1 MLVANP
7 DPAQLTATVHAL
19 CDLEADDVFSLVKLA
34 QARAECFETLK
45 AQWSPGRS
53 ADVREVL
60 QRQCADRG
68 IAALGLAVD
77 RGYSNLQRLEGNP
90 RSMRMF
96 SNLHDQPGFA
106 EIVAQDENG
115 TAHWPVEALADCRAH
130 RSTASG
136 LRAAGAL
143 DLYDGG
149 GFSLDRGREGAGT
162 GSPSSSPSTSRPS
175 VSRRRLRPATV
186 P

>member
-60 QRQCADRG
+60 QRRCADRG

-77 RGYSNLQRLEGNP
+77 RGYNNLKRLEGNP
-90 RSMRMF
+90 RSMRML

-106 EIVAQDENG
+106 EIVRDRRGGARPL
-115 TAHWPVEALADCRAH
+115 TAGH
-130 RSTASG
+130 T
-136 LRAAGAL
+136 GAETMNE
-143 DLYDGG
+143 DAVSDGG
-149 GFSLDRGREGAGT
+149 MIGT
-162 GSPSSSPSTSRPS
+162 TFGC
-175 VSRRRLRPATV
+175 
-186 P
+186 